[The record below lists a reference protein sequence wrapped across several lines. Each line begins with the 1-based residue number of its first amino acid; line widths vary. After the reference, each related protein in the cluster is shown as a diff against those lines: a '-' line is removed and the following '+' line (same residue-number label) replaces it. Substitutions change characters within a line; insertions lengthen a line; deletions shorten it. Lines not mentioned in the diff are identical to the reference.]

1 MATNLAPPESS
12 YNRLARARRRA
23 LPNRRRVT
31 TTPVDEV
38 PHMRTS
44 ADPPADQPP
53 PPAELEFHPA
63 AALFPLMPVDS
74 PEFGELVDDIGEH
87 GLLQPIILHE
97 GGILDGRNRYRACQ
111 HAGVEPRFEEWRGE
125 SPTAYVLSLN
135 LHRRHLTEDQKAAIV
150 QNARARLEAE
160 GKERMAAG
168 GRRSAPGR
176 PAGKGMAESPDL
188 SVTAPTTRKRLAD
201 LANVSEHR
209 IRQAERV
216 QKADPELNQ
225 HVIAGDVPLTVAAT
239 EVDLRSAL
247 DRYPFIREACNLPP
261 GAAIEMARSLDKAP
275 EERRPQMLEQARR
288 WCQVQAELAPKR
300 QAAQEQLEA
309 AAAVSHLAKFNT
321 LVSRFGVEMVA
332 QSLIEAPSPGRENG
346 IEILRM
352 AAAAV
357 ADLRRLTDA
366 SPIRRVK

>member
-1 MATNLAPPESS
+1 
-12 YNRLARARRRA
+12 
-23 LPNRRRVT
+23 
-31 TTPVDEV
+31 
-38 PHMRTS
+38 MRTPT
-44 ADPPADQPP
+44 DPPADQGPP
-53 PPAELEFHPA
+53 PIAELEFHPA
-63 AALFPLMPVDS
+63 AALFPLLSVDS
-74 PEFGELVDDIGEH
+74 PEFGELVADIGEH
-87 GLLQPIILHE
+87 GLLQPIVIHE
-97 GGILDGRNRYRACQ
+97 GKILDGRNRYRACQ
-111 HAGVEPRFEEWRGE
+111 HAGVEPRFEQWSGE

-135 LHRRHLTEDQKAAIV
+135 LHRRHLTEDQKAAVV
-150 QNARARLEAE
+150 QEARVRLEAE
-160 GKERMAAG
+160 ARDHQRAAG
-168 GRRSAPGR
+168 RQFGRGATGKLAADSPQAIESATPER
-176 PAGKGMAESPDL
+176 PAEKDAAAPRGSRR
-188 SVTAPTTRKRLAD
+188 APTTRKRLAD

-216 QKADPELNQ
+216 QKADPELHQ
-225 HVIAGDVPLTVAAT
+225 HVVAGDVPLTVAAT

-247 DRYPFIREACNLPP
+247 DRYPFIREAGNLPP

-288 WCQVQAELAPKR
+288 WCQVQAELAPER

-309 AAAVSHLAKFNT
+309 TAAVSHLAKFNT

-332 QSLIEAPSPGRENG
+332 QSLMEAPSPGRENA

-352 AAAAV
+352 TAAAV